1 MISTEAGLSKPLPD
15 INSFNNVTRI
25 FARVISYL
33 FHPLFIPVYVI
44 AFIIYELH
52 SFPDLDNWRKKLVV
66 IQFLV
71 SYTLL
76 PLLTILLMKALGF
89 IQSIHLKTQKDRILP
104 YVVCEIFYFWGW
116 YVCKN
121 LHYPKVIVMFTL
133 AVFLACSLGLILN
146 NYMKISMHGI
156 AVGTL
161 CAFMILASFQ
171 VHLSFGWYLSIAFLI
186 AGLTCTARLIDSD
199 HSNKEVYMGFLTGA
213 LMQFVTYW
221 LV

>member
-1 MISTEAGLSKPLPD
+1 MISMEAASY
-15 INSFNNVTRI
+15 NVVTRA

-44 AFIIYELH
+44 CFVIYELH
-52 SFPDLDNWRKKLVV
+52 LFLDLDSWRKKLVI

-89 IQSIHLKTQKDRILP
+89 IQSIHLRTQKDRILP

-116 YVCKN
+116 YVSKN
-121 LHYPKVIVMFTL
+121 LSYFPKVIIMFTL

-146 NYMKISMHGI
+146 SYFKVSMHGI

-161 CAFMILASFQ
+161 CAFMLLASFQ
-171 VHLSFGWYLSIAFLI
+171 VHMSFGWYLSIAFLI

-199 HSNKEVYMGFLTGA
+199 HSNKEVYLGFFAGA
-213 LMQFVTYW
+213 LMQFVAYW
-221 LV
+221 FV